1 MPVLTPAVALIP
13 ALVFGAGLLSSAPDE
28 PKPIDPNNIVITVEW
43 NGAPGAA
50 PGVAAG
56 VKDPA
61 NADAPIKVDP
71 ALYAAADWPAHNP
84 DLYAEDFQGKKLAAP
99 LGKETW
105 LTPKQNLDGK
115 VLLLDFWA
123 TWCGPCI
130 AATPRLADLQKAHP
144 QGLAVVG
151 VSGQGEDAETIR
163 SYLAEHKPSFAYIHD
178 DAQTVFKPFK
188 SRGIPLVVVVSTDGV
203 VRWMGNPFSETFKPA
218 VEQIVKADP
227 LVKAR
232 AVAQD

>member
-1 MPVLTPAVALIP
+1 MPALASTLVLIP
-13 ALVFGAGLLSSAPDE
+13 ALVLGAGFLPIAPE
-28 PKPIDPNNIVITVEW
+28 GEK
-43 NGAPGAA
+43 PGAGE
-50 PGVAAG
+50 PTVFTIEIEWE
-56 VKDPA
+56 
-61 NADAPIKVDP
+61 DAPNGKTPAKDGPGVDP
-71 ALYAAADWPAHNP
+71 ALYAAAEWPAHNT
-84 DLYAEDFQGKKLAAP
+84 DLYAEDFQGKNLPAP
-99 LGKETW
+99 LGAETW
-105 LTPKQNLDGK
+105 LTAKQDLAGK
-115 VLLLDFWA
+115 VVLLDFWA
-123 TWCGPCI
+123 TWCGPCV
-130 AATPRLADLQKAHP
+130 AATPKLAELQKAHP
-144 QGLAVVG
+144 DSLAVVG

-203 VRWMGNPFSETFKPA
+203 VRWIGNPFEPDFKPA